1 MKFYYVYVL
10 KSRKDGKLYIGKTT
24 NLVKRIKKHNNGEV
38 PATKERRPLI
48 LVFYEAFN
56 NKTDAGRD
64 ELFFKTG
71 YGREVLK
78 EKLENSLK

>member
-10 KSRKDGKLYIGKTT
+10 KSKKDGKLYIGKTID
-24 NLVKRIKKHNNGEV
+24 LDKRVKKHNNGEV
-38 PATKERRPLI
+38 LATKGRRPLI
-48 LVFYEAFN
+48 LVFYEAFK

-78 EKLENSLK
+78 EKLKNSTR